1 MGKRSSK
8 QSVNDIWHC
17 LEDAQVLANQFGKTR
32 CNEKRIY
39 HAFTSL
45 AQDESVGFLA
55 FVIWKSRGR
64 WLSSLRNN

>member
-1 MGKRSSK
+1 MGKRKSK

-17 LEDAQVLANQFGKTR
+17 LEDAQVLADQFKKT
-32 CNEKRIY
+32 CPNEKRIF
-39 HAFTSL
+39 HAFSSL

-55 FVIWKSRGR
+55 FVIWKGRGR